1 MGRPREFDIETAMK
15 TATELFWRKGYD
27 GTSLSDLTGAMRI
40 SAPSF
45 YFAFGS
51 KEKLFRVVIE
61 QYYEKQLELLESAL
75 QESTVRGVAEKFLYG
90 YADVLTGPSHAPGC
104 LALNSS
110 LPSAEEDT
118 LRAWL
123 AKLRGELVIRLRKR
137 IAKARGTT
145 DLPVNADPDV
155 IARYIAVIAWGLAV
169 EAQAGAKRKDLYSA
183 IAAGLTAWPPATVS
197 TPERPLLLTTRR
209 SASAHRQQPRGST
222 GNSPD
227 CD

>member
-1 MGRPREFDIETAMK
+1 MGRPREFDIDTAIE
-15 TATELFWRKGYD
+15 TATELFWRKGYE

-40 SAPSF
+40 TAPSF
-45 YFAFGS
+45 YFAFGN

-75 QESTVRGVAEKFLYG
+75 REPTVRGVAEKFLYG

-110 LPSAEEDT
+110 LPSAEDDT
-118 LRAWL
+118 VRAWL
-123 AKLRGELVIRLRKR
+123 AKLRGELIVRLRKR

-155 IARYIAVIAWGLAV
+155 LARYIAVIAWGLAV
-169 EAQAGAKRKDLYSA
+169 EAQSGAKRKDLYSA
-183 IAAGLTAWPPATVS
+183 IAAGLAAWPAAVVP
-197 TPERPLLLTTRR
+197 TPERRLLPTTRK
-209 SASAHRQQPRGST
+209 SAPAHRRQ
-222 GNSPD
+222 
-227 CD
+227 